1 LLATQCKNYAQILA
15 ELIVS
20 LVCGAI
26 KVFGFNVNLL
36 RIMKKTKPKIISVK
50 TVAQSRLFKTEA
62 VELEFANGAQTTFE
76 RLCGSGAVMVIA
88 VHDDHVY
95 LIKEYAVG
103 VEKYL
108 LGFVKGRLE
117 TGESPE
123 TGANRE
129 IQEEIGFAAN
139 KLEYLR
145 SVAVAPGYTNF
156 HTHIVIASD
165 LYASVKPGDEPEQLE
180 VVKVPVQELDSLM
193 QRDDF
198 IESRSLLGLYLLK
211 DWLAQSLPDSKI

>member
-1 LLATQCKNYAQILA
+1 MDDT
-15 ELIVS
+15 S
-20 LVCGAI
+20 
-26 KVFGFNVNLL
+26 
-36 RIMKKTKPKIISVK
+36 PKILSVK
-50 TVAQSRLFKTEA
+50 TVGNSRLFKTEE
-62 VELEFANGAQTTFE
+62 VKLEFENGEQVAFE

-88 VHDDHVY
+88 VHDNHVY
-95 LIKEYAVG
+95 LVSEYAVG

-117 TGESPE
+117 QGENPRE
-123 TGANRE
+123 GANRE

-139 KLEYLR
+139 RLEYLR
-145 SVAVAPGYTNF
+145 TVAVAPGYTNF

-165 LYASVKPGDEPEQLE
+165 LYPSRLAGDEPEQLRVE
-180 VVKVPVQELDSLM
+180 KVPLEELDSLL

-211 DWLAQSLPDSKI
+211 DWLAQHPHELSVRG

>member
-1 LLATQCKNYAQILA
+1 MNT
-15 ELIVS
+15 S
-20 LVCGAI
+20 
-26 KVFGFNVNLL
+26 
-36 RIMKKTKPKIISVK
+36 KPKILSVK
-50 TVAQSRLFKTEA
+50 TVGNSRLFKTEE
-62 VELEFANGAQTTFE
+62 VNLEFANGEKVAFE

-88 VHDDHVY
+88 VHESQLY

-117 TGESPE
+117 QGEDALQ
-123 TGANRE
+123 GANRE

-145 SVAVAPGYTNF
+145 TVAVAPGYTNF
-156 HTHIVIASD
+156 HTHIVIATD
-165 LYASVKPGDEPEQLE
+165 LYPSLLPGDEPEALE
-180 VVKVPVQELDSLM
+180 VIKVPFDQLDELLD
-193 QRDDF
+193 RDDF

-211 DWLAQSLPDSKI
+211 DWLLMQS